1 VTVPDPHGSRAPSSR
16 RALRDAHQRAA
27 ARRAAG
33 ADESVSTQPIAIV
46 GEAARAGDAE
56 PSHPPI
62 FKPPPPPLRPG
73 MARAPLPSRA
83 PLVAQG
89 GDVAARHARRRHLA
103 RGQRRFGARITLA
116 AASVV
121 ALAAGT
127 TGIAIALTPPGAA
140 PHAVVTTDV
149 ITGSQTDATGEAT
162 DAATHSPT
170 ATSATL
176 AAGDVDRQRVAPASL
191 PLCASPSFTAAL
203 ARHDDVAAI
212 EAAGGGARFRD
223 AVASG
228 QAPCVRLSDPTRL
241 WVVVDKRRPY
251 QPIDYAPAPLKPAAG
266 VHSVEGDLLRHD
278 AADALTRMVGAAAKA
293 GVGEIGLQSGYR
305 SFATQQRSYA
315 YQVDLR
321 GTAKADLVS
330 ARPGYSEHQSG
341 LTGDLVACTAGRCG
355 SLDELARSAQ
365 GRWLAAHAWE
375 YGWVVRYEPGRTG
388 ETGYLSEPWHLRYLG
403 TELSTAY
410 RAGGFH
416 TLEEFFGLPAAP
428 DYHR

>member
-1 VTVPDPHGSRAPSSR
+1 MAQTRATPENEDR
-16 RALRDAHQRAA
+16 LLGA
-27 ARRAAG
+27 ARDG
-33 ADESVSTQPIAIV
+33 DENAFASLVEPYRPELHAHCYRMLGSVQ
-46 GEAARAGDAE
+46 DAE
-56 PSHPPI
+56 DTLQEVL
-62 FKPPPPPLRPG
+62 LRAWKALDRFEG
-73 MARAPLPSRA
+73 RSSLRSWLYTIATNTCLN
-83 PLVAQG
+83 LI
-89 GDVAARHARRRHLA
+89 ARR
-103 RGQRRFGARITLA
+103 
-116 AASVV
+116 
-121 ALAAGT
+121 
-127 TGIAIALTPPGAA
+127 PK
-140 PHAVVTTDV
+140 
-149 ITGSQTDATGEAT
+149 
-162 DAATHSPT
+162 
-170 ATSATL
+170 
-176 AAGDVDRQRVAPASL
+176 RVL
-191 PLCASPSFTAAL
+191 
-203 ARHDDVAAI
+203 
-212 EAAGGGARFRD
+212 
-223 AVASG
+223 
-228 QAPCVRLSDPTRL
+228 
-241 WVVVDKRRPY
+241 
-251 QPIDYAPAPLKPAAG
+251 PIDYAPAPLKPAAG